1 MSHTYRE
8 IQTYL
13 HDVELPYTGPELRPH
28 FLLSRFRVEGSAL
41 AVFIGPCDVKTDHLV
56 DWEDRLASD
65 SIRAKSMLH
74 FLGEFFGI
82 TLREGVW
89 IQRLI
94 VSELAT
100 RLQWLPGVRPGSIF
114 RDGDDLFWTGD
125 ANNGRSKLS
134 VSIVTASPI
143 SVLLHLGINIDSS
156 GAPVQAAGLKD
167 LGLGSTDE
175 VKSLVREVLEWFESE
190 YRSVAR
196 ACVKV
201 RPVV

>member
-1 MSHTYRE
+1 MSESYRE

-13 HDVELPYTGPELRPH
+13 HESELPYTGPELRPH
-28 FLLSRFRVEGSAL
+28 FLLSRFKVEGSAL
-41 AVFIGPCDVKTDHLV
+41 AAFIGPCDVKTDHLV

-65 SIRAKSMLH
+65 SIRAKSMVH

-89 IQRLI
+89 IQRLV
-94 VSELAT
+94 VSELAA
-100 RLQWLPGVRPGSIF
+100 RLQRLPNVRPGSIL
-114 RDGDDLFWTGD
+114 REGDDLFWTGG
-125 ANNGRSKLS
+125 ASGRSKLS
-134 VSIVTASPI
+134 VSIVTASPV
-143 SVLLHLGINIDSS
+143 SVLLHLGVNIDSA

-167 LGLGSTDE
+167 LGLDPAAVRT
-175 VKSLVREVLEWFESE
+175 LVGEVLAWFERE